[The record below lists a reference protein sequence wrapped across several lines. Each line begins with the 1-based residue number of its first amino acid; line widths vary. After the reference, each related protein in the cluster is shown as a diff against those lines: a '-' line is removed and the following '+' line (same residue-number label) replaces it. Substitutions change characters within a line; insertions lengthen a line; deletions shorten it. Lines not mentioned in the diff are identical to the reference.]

1 LSNLDIIKKRKI
13 IIIALIAYVFVFFY
27 SPSKFNVALEGF
39 WMYLREMIE
48 ILPAIFII
56 TGLIDVWISR
66 ETILKFF
73 GSKAGIKGKMVSVL
87 IGSVSA
93 GPIYAAFPITHSL
106 LKKGASLSN
115 VVVMLSA
122 WAVIKIPM
130 LIVESKFLGI
140 EFMGARYILTLPGI
154 LLIGLLTEKFV
165 DKNEVLDIVEKKD
178 SAKESKLIDILP
190 GYNCGSC
197 GYKSCAG
204 FANALIAKNAK
215 IDSCTMGKEKMRI
228 QINDILTKK

>member
-1 LSNLDIIKKRKI
+1 MSAIDVLKKRKI
-13 IIIALIAYVFVFFY
+13 VIVALVAYVIVFFY
-27 SPSKFNVALEGF
+27 DQSKFTIALGGF
-39 WMYLREMIE
+39 WMYLKEMIE

-56 TGLIDVWISR
+56 TGLIDVWVSR
-66 ETILKFF
+66 DTILKFF
-73 GSKAGIKGKMVSVL
+73 GSGAGIKGKMVSVL
-87 IGSVSA
+87 VGSVSA

-140 EFMGARYILTLPGI
+140 SFMGARYVLTLPGI
-154 LLIGLLTEKFV
+154 LLIGVITDRFV
-165 DKNEVLDIVEKKD
+165 DRKEVLAIVEKKD
-178 SAKESKLIDILP
+178 SAIESKLLELLP
-190 GYNCGSC
+190 GYNCGAC

-204 FANALIAKNAK
+204 YAKMLATKDVK
-215 IDSCTMGKEKMRI
+215 IDACKPGGDKLVNLIKEVRGK
-228 QINDILTKK
+228 